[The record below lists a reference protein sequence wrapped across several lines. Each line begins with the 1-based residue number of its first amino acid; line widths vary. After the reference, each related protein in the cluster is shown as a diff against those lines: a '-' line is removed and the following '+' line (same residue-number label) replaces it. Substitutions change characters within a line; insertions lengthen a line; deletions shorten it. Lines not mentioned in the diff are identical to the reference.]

1 MSSETTTTKFMGED
15 VVLPKTVTYD
25 RAKTL
30 EENLSAAGVD
40 PAEFEKLF
48 EQWYAGLIAKELG
61 MEVKQMGGA
70 DYGKLAL
77 GLSICVTGA
86 AAGALV
92 YMNGISAVPLL
103 QQTATT
109 ACTHVAATWTQ
120 AAIPVNAGVCAIAQ
134 NAVNT
139 AFTTALGS
147 ALTVAGP
154 LCKIGYGLIIA
165 STGSSN
171 ADVDKYTA
179 SATAALNETTGALN
193 QTAAA
198 QANQARQFAAIQ
210 AELSKQKGE
219 ANEAFLEDLGD
230 AAAKGVA
237 AVAKISAA
245 APGGP
250 AAMAATAATVLPS
263 TAFGAVTEQT
273 KRANERR
280 IAQNERAL
288 GLLDEKGGARRG
300 GSVPSPQ
307 TMRLSL
313 ILDGVAPE
321 IADKVSAHI
330 KGGAKRSGSFK
341 KTRRAGRARHTRRK

>member
-1 MSSETTTTKFMGED
+1 MSSETTTVKFMGED
-15 VVLPKTVTYD
+15 VVVPKTVTYD

-61 MEVKQMGGA
+61 VEVKQMGGA

-77 GLSICVTGA
+77 GLSICVSGA

-92 YMNGISAVPLL
+92 YMNGISAVPFL
-103 QQTATT
+103 QQSATA

-120 AAIPVNAGVCAIAQ
+120 AAVPVNASVCAIAQ

-139 AFTTALGS
+139 AFTTALTN

-154 LCKIGYGLIIA
+154 MCTAGFTLVMA
-165 STGSSN
+165 STGSSISE
-171 ADVDKYTA
+171 VDKYTA
-179 SATAALNETTGALN
+179 STTAALKETTSALQ

-198 QANQARQFAAIQ
+198 QAAQAKQFAKIQ

-237 AVAKISAA
+237 AVGKISAA

-273 KRANERR
+273 KRVNERR
-280 IAQNERAL
+280 TAQNERAL
-288 GLLDEKGGARRG
+288 SLLDERGGAWRG

-313 ILDGVAPE
+313 ILKGVAPE

-330 KGGAKRSGSFK
+330 KGGRRRSGSFK
-341 KTRRAGRARHTRRK
+341 KSRRASRSRHTRRK

>member
-1 MSSETTTTKFMGED
+1 MGED

-92 YMNGISAVPLL
+92 YMNGMSAAPFL
-103 QQTATT
+103 QQTAMT
-109 ACTHVAATWTQ
+109 ACTR
-120 AAIPVNAGVCAIAQ
+120 IPGSLMPPQFPVEVNPAVCAIAQ

-139 AFTTALGS
+139 AFTTALAG
-147 ALTVAGP
+147 ALAVAGP
-154 LCKIGYGLIIA
+154 LCKVGYGLIIA

-179 SATAALNETTGALN
+179 SADAALNETTGALN

-219 ANEAFLEDLGD
+219 ANEAALEDLGD
-230 AAAKGVA
+230 AAAKA
-237 AVAKISAA
+237 AAAAAKISAA

-307 TMRLSL
+307 TMRLAL

-330 KGGAKRSGSFK
+330 KGGAKRSRSFK